1 MLTVDD
7 VTVRFGDLRA
17 VDGASLEV
25 GDGERVAILGPSG
38 SGKSTLLRAIG
49 GLEKLDAGRILW
61 DGVDLA
67 GVPPHRRR
75 FGFMFQ
81 GYALFPHMTVGENV
95 AFGLRMEGRHPNE
108 VRSRVAE
115 VLEWVGLSGFDRRS
129 VDNLSGGEQQRVA
142 LARTL
147 APDPRLVMLDEP
159 LGALDRAR
167 RERLIVEMTDLLDR
181 AGTTALYVTHD
192 HDEAAHF
199 AHRIALM
206 RKGRIVQV
214 GKMEELRRNPVD
226 EGVADFLG

>member
-49 GLEKLDAGRILW
+49 GLEKLESGRILW

-67 GVPPHRRR
+67 DVPPHRRR

-81 GYALFPHMTVGENV
+81 GYALFPHMTVGENI
-95 AFGLRMEGRHPNE
+95 AFGLRMEGRDPSE
-108 VRSRVAE
+108 IRARVAE
-115 VLEWVGLSGFDRRS
+115 VLEWVGLSGFDQRT

-159 LGALDRAR
+159 LGALDRAL
-167 RERLIVEMTDLLDR
+167 RERLMVEMTDLLTR

-192 HDEAAHF
+192 HDEAAFF
-199 AHRIALM
+199 AHRIAIM
-206 RKGRIVQV
+206 REGRIVQV

-226 EGVADFLG
+226 DWVADFLD

>member
-1 MLTVDD
+1 MLTVDA
-7 VTVRFGDLRA
+7 VTVRFGELRA

-38 SGKSTLLRAIG
+38 SGKSTLLRAIA
-49 GLEKLDAGRILW
+49 GLEKLENGRILW

-67 GVPPHRRR
+67 GVPPHERR

-95 AFGLRMEGRHPNE
+95 AFGLRMQGRDAAE
-108 VRSRVAE
+108 IRSRVAQ
-115 VLEWVGLSGFDRRS
+115 VLEWVGLAGFDHRT

-159 LGALDRAR
+159 LGALDRAL
-167 RERLIVEMTDLLDR
+167 RERLIVEMTDLLAR

-192 HDEAAHF
+192 HDEAAFF
-199 AHRIALM
+199 AHRVALM
-206 RKGRIVQV
+206 RQGRIVQI
-214 GKMEELRRNPVD
+214 GTMEELRRNPAD
-226 EGVADFLG
+226 DWVADFLG